1 MESRERVV
9 KALNKL
15 IKALAV
21 IWLVLI
27 VLRLIWYFADIAYVS
42 ERITGDSSDG
52 IIVFFKQIF
61 LYILFLGLVGVILPF
76 FIFYGG
82 GYIPYLALYELLTI
96 FKIIVVVIVAVVIRK
111 FWVVNKYF
119 ETTAFKSDFL
129 VYSSKKE
136 IALVLKCN
144 ESNCKYKTDEEFYI
158 FKRIVTEGGEEIYLP
173 YSVKEDRYVDG
184 YVIGKNIWYHEEDSG
199 RKILIEELL
208 EEKIVENKE
217 NKKEQAEERINEEIL
232 AEKVARAAIKLL
244 KLRRQ
249 EKTIVSCCDISPIY
263 YVIGLGN
270 SRGFFAKIVPS
281 LIVGSLIAGIFVTI
295 EFTYWLIQDI
305 TNSSRITVLKIIW
318 IMSMLLMVMLLA
330 IFVVKGFYERG
341 KKDEEKLSIEIV
353 KIPMILYRENKKA
366 EVKEGGIFVKDEEN
380 IVLVKKGDK
389 EDEELLSELK
399 IKKERVEGLY
409 EVRLISKNSSD
420 EEVKSTLG
428 CWVRIDGE
436 A

>member
-1 MESRERVV
+1 MESRERVERAV
-9 KALNKL
+9 NKL
-15 IKALAV
+15 IKALL
-21 IWLVLI
+21 ISVLI
-27 VLRLIWYFADIAYVS
+27 LFVLRLILYFADIVYVS
-42 ERITGDSSDG
+42 KRITGDVSDG
-52 IIVFFKQIF
+52 ILLFFKQVF
-61 LYILFLGLVGVILPF
+61 LYILFLGVVEIGLSTLV
-76 FIFYGG
+76 FYWG
-82 GYIPYLALYELLTI
+82 GYFPYLALYELLTI

-184 YVIGKNIWYHEEDSG
+184 YVVGKNIWYHEEDSG

-208 EEKIVENKE
+208 EEEIVENNE

-249 EKTIVSCCDISPIY
+249 EKTIVSCSDISPIY

-428 CWVRIDGE
+428 CWVRIGGE